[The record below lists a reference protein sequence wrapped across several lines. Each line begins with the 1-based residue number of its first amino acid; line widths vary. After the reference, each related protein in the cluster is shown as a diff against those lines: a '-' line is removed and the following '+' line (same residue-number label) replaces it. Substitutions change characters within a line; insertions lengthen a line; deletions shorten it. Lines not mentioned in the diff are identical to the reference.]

1 MKRMVRSM
9 KSRVMDSVYLKLG
22 FIILHRRFR
31 ATGFN
36 DWYDTEKSDFND
48 DCPQDVKKQI
58 LENIIIFDLNDQ
70 DEAFNAVHSLSRSM
84 FMEGV
89 QEIRNQFKL
98 LMEIDN
104 IG

>member
-1 MKRMVRSM
+1 M
-9 KSRVMDSVYLKLG
+9 
-22 FIILHRRFR
+22 
-31 ATGFN
+31 
-36 DWYDTEKSDFND
+36 
-48 DCPQDVKKQI
+48 KKQI